1 MTDTKISALPT
12 STTPLAGT
20 EIVPLVQGG
29 TTKNVS
35 IANLTAGRSVSASA
49 LSTTAGMVDVRATS
63 GIGVRFIETSSGN
76 TNRIQLGTGS
86 GFGYIDA
93 TAGTGSTYLSLQAAS
108 VEYAKL
114 ETSGNLTLNTGN
126 LVQGAAAKGINF
138 TANTPAAG
146 MTSQLLN
153 WYEEGTWTPAFEF
166 ATAGDASFTYTTRTG
181 WYTRVGNLVT
191 VQFEVVV
198 SATTVGTGSGNLL
211 LAGLPFI
218 SKTGF
223 TQSGVISYAS
233 GYTTNMPTTVEVA
246 SASAKLVFI
255 SQPATAAGTIIT
267 NTNVPAGATAMYG
280 AITYMV

>member
-1 MTDTKISALPT
+1 MADTKISALPA

-35 IANLTAGRSVSASA
+35 VANLTAGRSVSASA

-93 TAGTGSTYLSLQAAS
+93 TAGIGSTYLSLQAAS

-126 LVQGAAAKGINF
+126 LIQGTAGRGINF
-138 TANTPAAG
+138 TANTPRAG
-146 MTSQLLN
+146 KTSQLLN
-153 WYEEGTWTPAFEF
+153 DYEEGTWTPANQSMTVAGTWA
-166 ATAGDASFTYTTRTG
+166 ATGTYTKIGRQVFFSVVQTSGTVTAASG
-181 WYTRVGNLVT
+181 VGM
-191 VQFEVVV
+191 
-198 SATTVGTGSGNLL
+198 
-211 LAGLPFI
+211 I
-218 SKTGF
+218 TGF
-223 TQSGVISYAS
+223 PFAPSRAVSCTYTNSAGTLSGV
-233 GYTTNMPTTVEVA
+233 GLLETN
-246 SASAKLVFI
+246 SIF
-255 SQPATAAGTIIT
+255 
-267 NTNVPAGATAMYG
+267 YG
-280 AITYMV
+280 ADGFSSQTGLRFSGTYQV

>member
-1 MTDTKISALPT
+1 MADTKISALPA

-35 IANLTAGRSVSASA
+35 VANLTAGRSVSASA

-114 ETSGNLTLNTGN
+114 ETSGNLILNTGN
-126 LVQGAAAKGINF
+126 LVPGTAAKGINF

-153 WYEEGTWTPAFEF
+153 WYEEGTWTP
-166 ATAGDASFTYTTRTG
+166 S
-181 WYTRVGNLVT
+181 
-191 VQFEVVV
+191 V
-198 SATTVGTGSGNLL
+198 SASSGSITTVGTVVGRYTRIGRVVTLYAALPITNNGTGAGALLVTGMPFTASSDISLYPLTGYNGST
-211 LAGLPFI
+211 A
-218 SKTGF
+218 KTIGGALQASNSTMYLRYYDGTYPVNTAETVF
-223 TQSGVISYAS
+223 MQISYQ
-233 GYTTNMPTTVEVA
+233 T
-246 SASAKLVFI
+246 
-255 SQPATAAGTIIT
+255 
-267 NTNVPAGATAMYG
+267 
-280 AITYMV
+280 